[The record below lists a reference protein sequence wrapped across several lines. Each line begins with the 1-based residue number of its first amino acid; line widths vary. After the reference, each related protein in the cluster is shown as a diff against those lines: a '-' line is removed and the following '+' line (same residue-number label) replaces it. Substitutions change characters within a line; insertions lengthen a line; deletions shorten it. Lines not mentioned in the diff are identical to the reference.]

1 MLKNA
6 IFFNT
11 FLILVLSIVLVVW
24 TFHKKYDLR
33 RVGWLF
39 LAFLVYAFFSLL
51 LSGSEIVDIGWNFLF
66 LGPASLLTMLLC
78 IIGLIRFGLKRRGQV
93 SGPALHP
100 AVCLLMIVLPVL
112 IFLIPYVY
120 ERITIGRCEYLL
132 AYNYQNGIIQ
142 SDDSYIAI
150 VGGKPVEVT
159 LQFYPFHRKGEPAK
173 CRYFNVVYRE
183 ETRIEPP
190 QYGEDRNATVTE
202 DLRRAAADASLRAP
216 SAKGASVYYFPE
228 GQYAI
233 LTMMSEEYSG
243 TLLGEYFYAG
253 GEYVADVRTAGSYE
267 EGTYYPPRH

>member
-1 MLKNA
+1 
-6 IFFNT
+6 
-11 FLILVLSIVLVVW
+11 
-24 TFHKKYDLR
+24 
-33 RVGWLF
+33 
-39 LAFLVYAFFSLL
+39 
-51 LSGSEIVDIGWNFLF
+51 VDIGWNFLF
-66 LGPASLLTMLLC
+66 LGPASLLSGILC
-78 IIGLIRFGLKRRGQV
+78 IVGLIRFAVKRKAQV

-100 AVCLLMIVLPVL
+100 IVCVAMIVLPVL
-112 IFLIPYVY
+112 IFLVPYVY

-142 SDDSYIAI
+142 SDDTYIAI

-159 LQFYPFHRKGEPAK
+159 LQIYPFHRKGEPAK
-173 CRYFNVVYRE
+173 CQYFNVVYRE

-190 QYGEDRNATVTE
+190 QYGEDRNAPVTE

-216 SAKGASVYYFPE
+216 SAKGASAYYFPE

-233 LTMMSEEYSG
+233 LTMMSDEYSG

-253 GEYVADVRTAGSYE
+253 GEYVADVRTVGSYE